1 MGSLPVA
8 VRTNIQ
14 VLKPSRKRLVPGDVF
29 RVCLPDASFIFGR
42 VIRVDLPRESAP
54 MPGANLVYVYRQ
66 RTDSSEPDLDAL
78 TPDELLIPPLFI
90 NLPGC

>member
-1 MGSLPVA
+1 MPVA

-54 MPGANLVYVYRQ
+54 MPGANLVHVYRQ

-78 TPDELLIPPLFI
+78 TPGELLIPPLFI